1 MSVKHSMGTI
11 GEALIPSRTAF
22 ILVSHQYLSVKPDE
36 INHGRLLSSSG
47 PARKWAD
54 SREAIRRLAVVMAAK
69 RGRAG
74 K

>member
-36 INHGRLLSSSG
+36 INHGRLLPSSG
-47 PARKWAD
+47 
-54 SREAIRRLAVVMAAK
+54 SGQTREKSSEDPEL
-69 RGRAG
+69 
-74 K
+74 